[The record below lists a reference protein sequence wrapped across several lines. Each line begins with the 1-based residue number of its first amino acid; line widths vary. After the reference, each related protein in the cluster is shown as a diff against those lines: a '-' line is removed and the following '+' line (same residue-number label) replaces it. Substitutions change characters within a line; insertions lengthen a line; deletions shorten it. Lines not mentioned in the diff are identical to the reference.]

1 MPDAVALSKA
11 VPPFPAKARL
21 DFIDN
26 LRWVVILRAMLS
38 EAGKREQRCH
48 FIHSLSSCWSPVR
61 FSFIERVS
69 STAVRGCCGL
79 PYPSQSRSWLGEFS
93 DGAGWQ
99 FCSLRSA
106 SLLASLFFGWY
117 ASPEWTVRTP
127 PLARSRVSLPI
138 QGAPKCATGP
148 ITASDRL

>member
-1 MPDAVALSKA
+1 MPFYSFTFILLVACAIFFYRAGEFDGSSGMLWAALSVA
-11 VPPFPAKARL
+11 
-21 DFIDN
+21 IS
-26 LRWVVILRAMLS
+26 VVA
-38 EAGKREQRCH
+38 
-48 FIHSLSSCWSPVR
+48 W
-61 FSFIERVS
+61 RVF
-69 STAVRGCCGL
+69 G
-79 PYPSQSRSWLGEFS
+79 W
-93 DGAGWQ
+93 AGWQ

-127 PLARSRVSLPI
+127 PLARSRASLPI